1 MRRPKDPDAR
11 TNVLA
16 RYLVGEAGIHDTDA
30 FGRRIVLSPDMAFVS
45 AGAGYIAGN
54 KTVGQLLTETKQEYP
69 NRVPAVVRT
78 VGPEIEQS
86 QITMRLADWVALM
99 QRGSK

>member
-11 TNVLA
+11 TNAVA
-16 RYLVGEAGIHDTDA
+16 RYLIGQGSHDTDA
-30 FGRRIVLSPDMAFVS
+30 YGRRMVLSDEVAFMVV
-45 AGAGYIAGN
+45 GATSLPGKASI
-54 KTVGQLLTETKQEYP
+54 GQLLTEARLDYP

-86 QITMRLADWVALM
+86 QITMRLTDWVALT
-99 QRGSK
+99 RRSK